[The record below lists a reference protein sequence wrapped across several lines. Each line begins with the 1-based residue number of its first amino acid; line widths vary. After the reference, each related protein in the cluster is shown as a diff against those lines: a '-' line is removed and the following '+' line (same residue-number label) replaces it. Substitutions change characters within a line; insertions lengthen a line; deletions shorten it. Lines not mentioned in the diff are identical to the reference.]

1 MARQVRFIA
10 AMLLVSQGLLQHE
23 ARAEERT
30 DAPQEAL
37 DADVRGEEPGAE
49 PIDDAAERAEA
60 HSDER
65 GDDAPEQGERT
76 PKHWQLGIA
85 INAITYQLARFDVE
99 PINSGARVP
108 GTLDRTN
115 YGPSG
120 GPVLIEASYVLFERL
135 ALGVMLDV
143 GSGLNT
149 ITVERLGTNGF
160 QIEQSTGSFAVGP
173 RVAYYFFPESALRPF
188 GTLAFGYTKSPSKQL
203 DQALQL
209 TVYQGFAGAGLS
221 YFLSSAFSLDTSV
234 RAAYGIGSG
243 YFLDNGILQN
253 AGLSGSVFTLMWVVG
268 TSGWL

>member
-1 MARQVRFIA
+1 MAQKVCVIA
-10 AMLLVSQGLLQHE
+10 ALLIVSQVLSPDL
-23 ARAEERT
+23 ARATADTNAEQDADPQSERIEQDTAKTDDDADERT
-30 DAPQEAL
+30 AH
-37 DADVRGEEPGAE
+37 
-49 PIDDAAERAEA
+49 DD
-60 HSDER
+60 
-65 GDDAPEQGERT
+65 RT
-76 PKHWQLGIA
+76 AKHWQLGIA
-85 INAITYQLARFDVE
+85 INVVNHQVASFDVE
-99 PINSGARVP
+99 PINSGAKVP

-120 GPVLIEASYVLFERL
+120 GPVLIEASYLLFDRL
-135 ALGVMLDV
+135 ALGVMLDL

-173 RVAYYFFPESALRPF
+173 KVAYYLLPDSALRPF

-221 YFLSSAFSLDTSV
+221 YFLSPGFSLDTSV
-234 RAAYGIGSG
+234 RAAYGVGSG